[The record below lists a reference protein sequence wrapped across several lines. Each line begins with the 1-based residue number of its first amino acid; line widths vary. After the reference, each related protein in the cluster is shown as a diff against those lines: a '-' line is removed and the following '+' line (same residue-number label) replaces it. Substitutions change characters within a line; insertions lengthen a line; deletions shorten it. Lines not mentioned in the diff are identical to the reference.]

1 MQDNQRCFKKA
12 SIFLADFKNNIHI
25 RVVSIDIELLELYS
39 LVYIRSHM
47 VKSAASWSY
56 RWSVEKTILAFHKSQ
71 TRFAHLVIIAQEG
84 PLVKSVVGFVFSQ
97 LRFGIKKKIVGN
109 AFF

>member
-39 LVYIRSHM
+39 LVYIRSQM
-47 VKSAASWSY
+47 VKSAASWPY
-56 RWSVEKTILAFHKSQ
+56 R
-71 TRFAHLVIIAQEG
+71 
-84 PLVKSVVGFVFSQ
+84 
-97 LRFGIKKKIVGN
+97 
-109 AFF
+109 